1 VRHARGAFLL
11 SHNQPPNSRL
21 KRMEQVFQ
29 CSLTGLRAMLI
40 RGLGP
45 ERDCAERDLMEAGV
59 PLALSHQAVW
69 SAHVSRA
76 EPWFLQVRD
85 ECGRARGGLAV
96 EVVRTRAMP
105 GYVILRVGRCGENMP
120 QEICNFAL
128 GSLQRLVAQTPRV
141 LRLQV
146 NVFSREHRQ
155 TIGATLEGLGF
166 REVRP
171 PTSYRY
177 TLAIDLKP
185 TEEEILAGFSKSA
198 RKRIRETMKPPLQ
211 AGVITCSRYAEKLK
225 ELQHEAVSRTSGH
238 TPGEDWTAIL
248 KMSEQHPDLSRVSGL
263 FLDEDLDPQKLVA
276 FSWAC
281 NHGNYVEYRAA
292 ASTRKTAD
300 RIPSGYRMVWEQ
312 VRWSKSLGAQW
323 FDMGGVTMGADD
335 EPSLNG
341 ISEFK
346 RFFTQDAIEV
356 GAEWVFEPSPVWSGI
371 ATVVSN
377 AAQTVRGW
385 MEKSSMAPQ

>member
-1 VRHARGAFLL
+1 
-11 SHNQPPNSRL
+11 
-21 KRMEQVFQ
+21 MEQVLQ
-29 CSLTGLRAMLI
+29 CSATGLRSMLI

-45 ERDCAERDLMEAGV
+45 ERDSAERDLLEAGV

-69 SAHVSRA
+69 AAHVSRC
-76 EPWFLQVRD
+76 EPWFLLVRD
-85 ECGRARGGLAV
+85 ESGRPHGGLAI

-105 GYVILRVGRCGENMP
+105 GSVILRVGRCGENLP
-120 QEICNFAL
+120 PKVCNFAL
-128 GSLQRLVAQTPRV
+128 RSLQRLVAQTPRV

-146 NVFSREHRQ
+146 NVFSRDHRHN
-155 TIGATLEGLGF
+155 IGSALEELGF

-171 PTSYRY
+171 PSSYRY

-185 TEEEILAGFSKSA
+185 AEEEILAGFSKSA

-211 AGVITCSRYAEKLK
+211 TNVITSSSYAERLK

-238 TPGEDWTAIL
+238 TPGEDWPGIL
-248 KMSEQHPDLSRVSGL
+248 RMSEQHPNLSRVAGL
-263 FLDEDLDPQKLVA
+263 FLDQDLDPEKLVA

-292 ASTRKTAD
+292 ASTRKTD
-300 RIPSGYRMVWEQ
+300 NRIPSGYRMVWEQ
-312 VRWSKSLGAQW
+312 VRWSKALGAEW

-346 RFFTQDAIEV
+346 RFFSQNAVEV

-371 ATVVSN
+371 ASIVSN

-385 MEKSSMAPQ
+385 RQRSSVAQ